1 MALPGTQPESRAWQC
16 HCTGSRARG
25 SVMRTVLIASAVCL
39 AVTAAEAT
47 VNTSPKARIAA
58 AARVVR
64 NVEAAIPTGYWAKA
78 RCVVVFPEQPRS
90 IQFVV
95 GAKYGKGVMTCR
107 TGDRWSAPAF
117 IEIDKG
123 RRMFQVGADQLDI
136 VLLVM
141 TESAVQTLMRQKVTL
156 GADVSLAPGPI
167 DGQPHVDFNT
177 LTADVL
183 TYTNAKGLYMNLSGG
198 VLEPDDGA
206 NSEVYGR
213 GASLRKILGGRA
225 LPELIEARSFL
236 AEPGN
241 LPAASDVAVQRRSAP
256 SAVSPQSLPA
266 AVPAVA
272 ANNLRAR
279 VVEMQQNL
287 DRLLADTTPG
297 PVGTSGTI
305 GGTRETV
312 PIDRARLE
320 QIRLQLNAILAALNR
335 P

>member
-1 MALPGTQPESRAWQC
+1 
-16 HCTGSRARG
+16 
-25 SVMRTVLIASAVCL
+25 MRTVLIASAVCL
-39 AVTAAEAT
+39 AVTGADAT

-64 NVEAAIPTGYWAKA
+64 NLEAAIPTGYWAKA

-136 VLLVM
+136 VLLVT

-213 GASLRKILGGRA
+213 GASLRKILGGRV

-241 LPAASDVAVQRRSAP
+241 LPAASDVAVQSRSAP
-256 SAVSPQSLPA
+256 SPRSLPA

-279 VVEMQQNL
+279 VVEMQQSL

-297 PVGTSGTI
+297 PVGTSGMI
-305 GGTRETV
+305 GQARRETV
-312 PIDRARLE
+312 SIDRARLE
-320 QIRLQLNAILAALNR
+320 QIRLQLNAILGALNR

>member
-1 MALPGTQPESRAWQC
+1 
-16 HCTGSRARG
+16 
-25 SVMRTVLIASAVCL
+25 MRTLLIASVVCL
-39 AVTAAEAT
+39 AVAGADAT

-64 NVEAAIPTGYWAKA
+64 NVQATIPAGYWDKA
-78 RCVVVFPEQPRS
+78 RCVAVFPELMNTE
-90 IQFVV
+90 FVV
-95 GAKYGKGVMTCR
+95 GGKDGKGVMTCR

-117 IEIDKG
+117 IEMDKG
-123 RRMFQVGADQLDI
+123 NRMAQVGADLLSV

-167 DGQPHVDFNT
+167 VDQPDIDLNT
-177 LTADVL
+177 LAADVL
-183 TYTNAKGLYMNLSGG
+183 TYTRAKGLYMNLAGG

-213 GASLRKILGGRA
+213 SASMRVILAGRVRSA
-225 LPELIEARSFL
+225 SPEANGLL
-236 AEPGN
+236 AELSN
-241 LPAASDVAVQRRSAP
+241 QPAAPGVVAPWQSAP
-256 SAVSPQSLPA
+256 SAGSPMVVPV
-266 AVPAVA
+266 AVPAAA

-279 VVEMQQNL
+279 VAEMQQNL
-287 DRLLADTTPG
+287 DRLLADTAPR

-305 GGTRETV
+305 GRAQPDTV
-312 PIDRARLE
+312 PVDRARLE